1 MWQTKN
7 ALPRRR
13 LRRRSQSS
21 PKTRRKSAIRWR
33 AKVGKQK
40 KGARPN
46 HKPRR
51 TCLGCREVDWQQAL
65 VRLAALP
72 EGVVVDPTG
81 KLGGRG
87 AYLHPRRQCLQRFV
101 RTKIN
106 RFQSLRRS
114 LDRSERVNL
123 VNMVAGLLAP
133 NSGLL

>member
-1 MWQTKN
+1 
-7 ALPRRR
+7 
-13 LRRRSQSS
+13 
-21 PKTRRKSAIRWR
+21 
-33 AKVGKQK
+33 
-40 KGARPN
+40 
-46 HKPRR
+46 
-51 TCLGCREVDWQQAL
+51 VDWQQAL